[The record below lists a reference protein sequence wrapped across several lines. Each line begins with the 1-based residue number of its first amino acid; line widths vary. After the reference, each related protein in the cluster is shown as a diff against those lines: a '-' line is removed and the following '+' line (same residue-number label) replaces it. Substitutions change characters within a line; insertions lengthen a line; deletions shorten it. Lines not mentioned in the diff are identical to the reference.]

1 MPSHRGTSVIGED
14 EEGSTGA
21 SRQEQLETSRILGRY
36 KRVVLLGRARLPLEA
51 GRRLVGPDCAF
62 HLYFR
67 HADGPGTA
75 RRRRRRARGAGSR
88 AKTSRR

>member
-1 MPSHRGTSVIGED
+1 M
-14 EEGSTGA
+14 
-21 SRQEQLETSRILGRY
+21 SRQEQIETGRILARY

-51 GRRLVGPDCAF
+51 ARRLVGPDCAF

-67 HADGPGTA
+67 HADGPGAA